1 MQNMS
6 QTQGNAVDSRVCSF
20 ELLYRPEGVSELAHI
35 SPALCR
41 LWEID
46 ADLARADFSC
56 FIQRIHPEDL
66 PRVRHSFIQAL
77 ALGSP
82 LVHQYRIQRPRQG
95 QCWVECRQ
103 VAVALGQNQY
113 LCFAYITPLEQDDGY
128 PVAATASP
136 AGGRFGTAAPPP
148 LLLWASDV
156 TGQRQWLS
164 RAWDL
169 LLGTNPEAT
178 PEQRWRSRLHP
189 EDHPLVLETMAQ
201 AVHAQVP
208 DYIQYRLQNAQ
219 GNWIW
224 ILEQAEPQY
233 DSHGNF
239 FGHSG
244 ISIDI
249 SEQKGVENALIASR
263 KRLLQTAQ
271 TEERALFEERRRIAQ
286 LLHDELGQQ
295 LTCLNLGLGL
305 LCQEQGLTGE
315 ANAQIQRLQELTR
328 NAMDVTRQVT
338 ASVNPP
344 VRLEE
349 GLMGTIEQLVMR
361 FNRSVSPPILLQRG
375 QCRCTVPCAFSDNHI
390 YAAYRFV
397 QEALTNALRHAGA
410 STLAV
415 EVQCTGKVLEASVKD
430 DGRGFAVHRAQATLG
445 LGLLS
450 LRERAEALGGLLDIR
465 SAPGQGTQLTFR
477 VGLSHD

>member
-1 MQNMS
+1 MHES
-6 QTQGNAVDSRVCSF
+6 QGNAVDSRVCSF
-20 ELLYRPEGVSELAHI
+20 ELLYRPDGVSELTRI

-46 ADLARADFSC
+46 AALAHADFSH
-56 FIQRIHPEDL
+56 FIERIHPEDL
-66 PRVRHSFIQAL
+66 PRVRHSFIHAL
-77 ALGSP
+77 SLGTP

-103 VAVALGQNQY
+103 VAVPLGQHQY
-113 LCFAYITPLEQDDGY
+113 LCFAYITPLEQEEGC
-128 PVAATASP
+128 P
-136 AGGRFGTAAPPP
+136 ADEARDSKVAPPP
-148 LLLWASDV
+148 LLLWASDSR
-156 TGQRQWLS
+156 GQRQWLS

-169 LLGTNPEAT
+169 LLGTTAEAT
-178 PEQRWRSRLHP
+178 PEQRWSSRLHP
-189 EDHPLVLETMAQ
+189 DDRPLVLETMAQ
-201 AVHAQVP
+201 AVHERVP

-224 ILEQAEPQY
+224 MLEQAEPQY
-233 DSHGNF
+233 DSHGHF

-249 SEQKGVENALIASR
+249 SEQKGVESALIASR

-271 TEERALFEERRRIAQ
+271 TQERALFEERRRIAQ

-305 LCQEQGLTGE
+305 LSQEHGLAGE
-315 ANAQIQRLQELTR
+315 ACAQIQRLQALTQD
-328 NAMDVTRQVT
+328 AMGVARQVT

-344 VRLEE
+344 VRIEE

-361 FNRSVSPPILLQRG
+361 FNRSVSPPIRLQRG
-375 QCRCTVPCAFSDNHI
+375 PCRCAVPCAFSDNHI

-397 QEALTNALRHAGA
+397 QEGLTNALRHSRA
-410 STLAV
+410 STVAV
-415 EVQCTGKVLEASVKD
+415 AVQCTGKELEASVRD
-430 DGRGFAVHRAQATLG
+430 DGRGFALHTAQAVLG
-445 LGLLS
+445 LGLLG
-450 LRERAEALGGLLDIR
+450 LRERAEALGGRLDIR
-465 SAPGQGTQLTFR
+465 STPGQGTHLTFK

>member
-1 MQNMS
+1 MRES
-6 QTQGNAVDSRVCSF
+6 QGNAVDSKVCSF
-20 ELLYRPEGVSELAHI
+20 ELLYRPDGVSELTRI

-46 ADLARADFSC
+46 ADLARADFSH
-56 FIQRIHPEDL
+56 FIERIHPDDL
-66 PRVRHSFIQAL
+66 PRVRHSFIHAL
-77 ALGSP
+77 SMGTP

-103 VAVALGQNQY
+103 VAIPLGQHQY
-113 LCFAYITPLEQDDGY
+113 LCFAYITPLEQEEGC
-128 PVAATASP
+128 PAAT
-136 AGGRFGTAAPPP
+136 TALAEEARVGNFAPPP
-148 LLLWASDV
+148 LLLWASDSR
-156 TGQRQWLS
+156 GQRQWLS
-164 RAWDL
+164 RAWDT
-169 LLGTNPEAT
+169 LLGPVAEDT

-189 EDHPLVLETMAQ
+189 DDRSLVLETMAQ
-201 AVHAQVP
+201 AVRGQAP
-208 DYIQYRLQNAQ
+208 DYIQYRLKN
-219 GNWIW
+219 GSGKWIW

-233 DSHGNF
+233 DSRGNF

-249 SEQKGVENALIASR
+249 SEQKGVESALIASR

-271 TEERALFEERRRIAQ
+271 AQERALFEERRRIAQ

-305 LCQEQGLTGE
+305 LSQEQDLAAETC
-315 ANAQIQRLQELTR
+315 AQIQRLQALTQD
-328 NAMDVTRQVT
+328 AMGVTRQVT

-344 VRLEE
+344 VRIEE

-361 FNRSVSPPILLQRG
+361 FNRSVSPPIRLQRG
-375 QCRCTVPCAFSDNHI
+375 PCRCAVPCAFSDNHI

-397 QEALTNALRHAGA
+397 QEALTNALRHSRA
-410 STLAV
+410 STVAV
-415 EVQCTGKVLEASVKD
+415 AVQCTGKELEASVRD
-430 DGRGFAVHRAQATLG
+430 DGQGFAIHTAQAVLG
-445 LGLLS
+445 LGLLG

-465 SAPGQGTQLTFR
+465 SAPGQGTHLTFK